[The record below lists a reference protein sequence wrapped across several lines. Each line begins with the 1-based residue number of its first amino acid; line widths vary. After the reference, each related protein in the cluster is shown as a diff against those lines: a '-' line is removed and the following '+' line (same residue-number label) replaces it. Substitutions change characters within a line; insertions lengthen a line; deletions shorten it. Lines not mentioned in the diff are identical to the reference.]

1 MPRARRPQPLMC
13 IIATSIAILIGLV
26 GCMSG
31 PGNASRLTYQ
41 LATALSVPVGEELPP
56 TGIRYDRMEDRGAYL
71 IINGQQALKK
81 KGDSLS
87 WSGTPRDG
95 VSLTLKQRVLWY
107 TEDELHLVGTAEVE
121 VDDVLPTAGPIDTTS
136 LVKYSGPV
144 AYGVKKGRTIP
155 GSSLTYLGE
164 ADDGAELGGL
174 SEYPYR
180 MVGDSIVWEGTLRPG
195 VYSRLDLRVAQFDD
209 RTLRVGGVVTLW
221 IGP

>member
-1 MPRARRPQPLMC
+1 VLGAYRPKSMVR
-13 IIATSIAILIGLV
+13 IIVVSLTILIGLV
-26 GCMSG
+26 GCLSG
-31 PGNASRLTYQ
+31 PGNSGRLTYQ
-41 LATALSVPVGEELPP
+41 LATAITVPVGEELPP

-71 IINGQQALKK
+71 IIDGQQALKK

-107 TEDELHLVGTAEVE
+107 TEDELHLVGTAEVA
-121 VDDVLPTAGPIDTTS
+121 VDDALPTAGPVATTS
-136 LVKYSGPV
+136 PVKYSGPV
-144 AYGVKKGRTIP
+144 AYGVEKGSMIP

-164 ADDGAELGGL
+164 TDDGAELGGL

-180 MVGDSIVWEGTLRPG
+180 MAGDSIVWEGTLRPG
-195 VYSRLDLRVAQFDD
+195 VYSRLDLRVVQFDG